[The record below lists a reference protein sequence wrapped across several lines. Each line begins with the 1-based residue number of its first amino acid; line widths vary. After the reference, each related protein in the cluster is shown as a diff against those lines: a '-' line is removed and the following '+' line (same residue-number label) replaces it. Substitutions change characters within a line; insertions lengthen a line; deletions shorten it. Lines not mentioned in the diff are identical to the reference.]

1 MFWGEC
7 SQSHLKR
14 GLSQSVIPIEA
25 AVIEQL
31 RLLGKRF
38 GEKGEAN
45 VKKSEAM
52 AVLRA
57 VVATNVETGKP
68 YKTLSEAFA
77 ADDLKNHPED
87 VDDEGA
93 RESQSDAIRIPC
105 MTAPS
110 RPHSVTYVQL
120 RFAQGW
126 WMICVCAGGDDDDT
140 SDDLKT
146 EMWGLFSRRA
156 AMERISK

>member
-1 MFWGEC
+1 
-7 SQSHLKR
+7 
-14 GLSQSVIPIEA
+14 
-25 AVIEQL
+25 
-31 RLLGKRF
+31 LLGKRF
-38 GEKGEAN
+38 GEKGEAS

-52 AVLRA
+52 SVLRA

-68 YKTLSEAFA
+68 YKALSEAFA
-77 ADDLKNHPED
+77 ADDLENHPED

-93 RESQSDAIRIPC
+93 RESQLDAIRIPC

-110 RPHSVTYVQL
+110 LPQSVTYVHL

-126 WMICVCAGGDDDDT
+126 WVIYVCTGGDDDDT

-156 AMERISK
+156 AMERISKWVKASPHERVPPFTVL